1 MDTELGVKKKWF
13 ECESCEFKCCRKSSF
28 NAHLK
33 TKKHHKFTDLQKTF
47 MLEYRYNCENC
58 DKKYIHR
65 QSLWKH
71 KSACSPEI
79 QCNKIN
85 DSSANTTTVISYNN
99 NIQTTNCS
107 QHDAVL
113 LDMLKHNN
121 ELQKMIIEKNEE
133 FKKTIIDITSKMNV
147 VNNVYNNMNSHKNFN
162 LNFFLNDTCKNA
174 MNISDFVN
182 SISTTESDLA
192 NTGKMGFVYNTSKL
206 ILDKLNELEI
216 TERPIHCSDPK
227 RKKLHVKENNT
238 WNTDDETVVPIMNCA
253 VKNVSFKLIKN
264 INEWESNPDNDGFKD
279 SSNPKNEEYLRIV
292 SQVMTTDSKEIG
304 KVVDKITKN
313 VVINKNAIL
322 LKDNQL

>member
-1 MDTELGVKKKWF
+1 
-13 ECESCEFKCCRKSSF
+13 
-28 NAHLK
+28 
-33 TKKHHKFTDLQKTF
+33 
-47 MLEYRYNCENC
+47 MLEYRYTCENC

-71 KSACSPEI
+71 KNVCSNEIESATRVKDPSI
-79 QCNKIN
+79 STSIVDYKIKT
-85 DSSANTTTVISYNN
+85 DSE
-99 NIQTTNCS
+99 QKE
-107 QHDAVL
+107 HDTIL

-147 VNNVYNNMNSHKNFN
+147 VNNVYNNMNNQKNFN

-182 SISTTESDLA
+182 SISTTECDLA

-238 WNTDDETVVPIMNCA
+238 WNTDDETVAPIMSCA
-253 VKNVSFKLIKN
+253 VKNVSYKLIKN
-264 INEWESNPDNDGFKD
+264 INEWESNPNNNGFKD

-292 SQVMTTDSKEIG
+292 SQVMTTDTREIG

-313 VVINKNAIL
+313 VVINKNTIL
-322 LKDNQL
+322 CEKNSA

>member
-1 MDTELGVKKKWF
+1 MDLLNKKWF
-13 ECESCEFKCCRKSSF
+13 ECEPCEFKCSRKSSY

-33 TKKHHKFTDLQKTF
+33 TKKHHKFADLQKSF

-71 KSACSPEI
+71 KNICSSEIESAGTKEPNVVDTSI
-79 QCNKIN
+79 
-85 DSSANTTTVISYNN
+85 ISYNKS
-99 NIQTTNCS
+99 TTGGS
-107 QHDAVL
+107 EPTREHDAIL
-113 LDMLKHNN
+113 LDILKHNN

-133 FKKTIIDITSKMNV
+133 IKQTIIDITSKMNV
-147 VNNVYNNMNSHKNFN
+147 VNNVYNNMNTQNNFN

-182 SISTTESDLA
+182 SIYTTESDLT
-192 NTGKMGFVYNTSKL
+192 NTGKLGFVYNTSKL
-206 ILDKLNELEI
+206 ILDKLNKLEI

-238 WNTDDETVVPIMNCA
+238 WNTDDEKVAPIMNCA
-253 VKNVSFKLIKN
+253 VKNVSYKLIKN
-264 INEWESNPDNDGFKD
+264 INDWESNPDNNGFKD

-292 SQVMTTDSKEIG
+292 SQVMTTDTREIG

-313 VVINKNAIL
+313 VVINKNTIL
-322 LKDNQL
+322 SV

>member
-1 MDTELGVKKKWF
+1 
-13 ECESCEFKCCRKSSF
+13 
-28 NAHLK
+28 
-33 TKKHHKFTDLQKTF
+33 

-71 KSACSPEI
+71 KNVCSNDI
-79 QCNKIN
+79 Q
-85 DSSANTTTVISYNN
+85 TTILKEPDVNSISNSNMNNNN
-99 NIQTTNCS
+99 NITSVVMYDKPKTNNEPS
-107 QHDAVL
+107 EYDTAL

-121 ELQKMIIEKNEE
+121 ELQKMLIEKNEE

-147 VNNVYNNMNSHKNFN
+147 VNNVYNNMNNHKNFN

-227 RKKLHVKENNT
+227 RKKLHVKENNI

-253 VKNVSFKLIKN
+253 VKNVSYKLIKN
-264 INEWESNPDNDGFKD
+264 INEWESNPNNNGFKD

-292 SQVMTTDSKEIG
+292 SQVMTTDTKEIG

-313 VVINKNAIL
+313 VVINKNIIL
-322 LKDNQL
+322 CEKNNTA